1 MEVNKPTAIQLT
13 DFQNI
18 YFLGIGG
25 IGMSA
30 LARYFNSTGYSVG
43 GYDKTPSPL
52 TDQLIQEGC
61 EIHFKDLGEDIP
73 LKFNRKST
81 TLVVLTP
88 AIPVDHSEWKYFKEI
103 GFTILKRSEV
113 LGLITQKLK
122 GLCVAGT
129 HGKTTTS
136 TMLAHILNTSSWKC
150 NAFLGGISSNFKSNL
165 LIDESS
171 PFAVIEADEFD
182 RSFLR
187 LSPFSSII
195 TSADP
200 DHLDIY
206 GSASQ
211 FQEGF
216 QLYAQKISKD
226 GFLIVKEGLPFMSE
240 AKRITY
246 SVSSNTADF
255 YAQNLRI
262 EGGQFFM
269 DVYFSSEVWENVE
282 LGVPGIHNAENAL
295 ACIALLVSMGMDEV
309 QIRRGLQSFHG
320 VKRRFEY
327 IVRDKRF
334 IYVDDYAHHPK
345 EIKALIDSI
354 RLMYPTKKVT
364 GIFQPH
370 LFSRTNDFMEDFAV
384 ELGKLDEVV
393 LLPIYPARELPMEGV
408 TSGVLLEKIENS
420 NKKLLQPQEVIDYFS
435 VDNCDVLLTIG
446 AGDIDRIVD
455 KLKLK
460 IEAQLQV

>member
-1 MEVNKPTAIQLT
+1 
-13 DFQNI
+13 
-18 YFLGIGG
+18 
-25 IGMSA
+25 
-30 LARYFNSTGYSVG
+30 
-43 GYDKTPSPL
+43 
-52 TDQLIQEGC
+52 
-61 EIHFKDLGEDIP
+61 
-73 LKFNRKST
+73 
-81 TLVVLTP
+81 
-88 AIPVDHSEWKYFKEI
+88 
-103 GFTILKRSEV
+103 
-113 LGLITQKLK
+113 
-122 GLCVAGT
+122 
-129 HGKTTTS
+129 
-136 TMLAHILNTSSWKC
+136 
-150 NAFLGGISSNFKSNL
+150 
-165 LIDESS
+165 
-171 PFAVIEADEFD
+171 
-182 RSFLR
+182 
-187 LSPFSSII
+187 
-195 TSADP
+195 
-200 DHLDIY
+200 
-206 GSASQ
+206 
-211 FQEGF
+211 
-216 QLYAQKISKD
+216 
-226 GFLIVKEGLPFMSE
+226 
-240 AKRITY
+240 
-246 SVSSNTADF
+246 
-255 YAQNLRI
+255 
-262 EGGQFFM
+262 M

-354 RLMYPTKKVT
+354 RLMYPSKKVT

-408 TSGVLLEKIENS
+408 TSDVLLEKIENS
-420 NKKLLQPQEVIDYFS
+420 NKKLLQPQDVIDSFS

>member
-1 MEVNKPTAIQLT
+1 MEINKLNTIHLS
-13 DFQNI
+13 DFKKV

-30 LARYFNSTGYSVG
+30 LARYFSSIGYEVG

-61 EIHFKDLGEDIP
+61 EIHFEDFGSDLPQKYQDKE
-73 LKFNRKST
+73 T

-88 AIPVDHSEWKYFKEI
+88 AIPKDHQEWNFLKKG

-113 LGLITQKLK
+113 LGLLTQKLK

-136 TMLAHILNTSSWKC
+136 TMLAHILNASKWKC
-150 NAFLGGISSNFKSNL
+150 NAFLGGISTNFNSNL
-165 LIDESS
+165 LIDQSS
-171 PFAVIEADEFD
+171 PYAVIEADEFD

-187 LSPFSSII
+187 LSPFCSII

-211 FQEGF
+211 FHEGF
-216 QLYAQKISKD
+216 QLYAEKISQD
-226 GFLIVKEGLPFMSE
+226 GFMVIKEGLPFKSS
-240 AKRITY
+240 ANTITY
-246 SVSSNTADF
+246 SVSGNKADF
-255 YAQNLRI
+255 YAENLRI
-262 EGGQFFM
+262 ESDRFLM
-269 DVYFSSEVWENVE
+269 DVLFLSSLWKDVE

-295 ACIALLVSMGMDEV
+295 ACIALLVSMGMDES
-309 QIRRGLQSFHG
+309 QIRSGLQSFLG

-327 IVRDKRF
+327 IIRKDNFVY
-334 IYVDDYAHHPK
+334 IDDYAHHPK

-354 RLMYPTKKVT
+354 RLMYPGKKVT

-370 LFSRTNDFMEDFAV
+370 LFSRTNDFMDEFAE
-384 ELGKLDEVV
+384 ELAKLDEVI

-408 TSGVLLEKIENS
+408 TSNVLLEKIVNPE
-420 NKKLLQPQEVIDYFS
+420 KKIMEPNQAVDYIS
-435 VDNCDVLLTIG
+435 TSKCDVLLTIG
-446 AGDIDRIVD
+446 AGDIDRIVP
-455 KLKLK
+455 KLNDK
-460 IEAQLQV
+460 IETQSAK

>member
-88 AIPVDHSEWKYFKEI
+88 AIPVDHSEWKYFKET

-150 NAFLGGISSNFKSNL
+150 NAFLGGISTNFKSNL

-211 FQEGF
+211 FKEGF

-226 GFLIVKEGLPFMSE
+226 GFLIVKEGLPFKSE

-295 ACIALLVSMGMDEV
+295 ACIALLVSMGMDEDE
-309 QIRRGLQSFHG
+309 IRKGLQSFLG

-334 IYVDDYAHHPK
+334 VYVDDYAHHPK

-408 TSGVLLEKIENS
+408 TSDVLLEKIENS
-420 NKKLLQPQEVIDYFS
+420 NKKLLKPQDVIDSFS

>member
-88 AIPVDHSEWKYFKEI
+88 AIPVDHSEWKYFKET

-150 NAFLGGISSNFKSNL
+150 NAFLGGISTNFKSNL

-211 FQEGF
+211 FKEGF

-226 GFLIVKEGLPFMSE
+226 GFLIVKEGLPFKSE

-262 EGGQFFM
+262 EGDQFFM

-295 ACIALLVSMGMDEV
+295 ACIALLVSMGMDEDE
-309 QIRRGLQSFHG
+309 IRKGLQSFLG

-334 IYVDDYAHHPK
+334 VYVDDYAHHPK

-408 TSGVLLEKIENS
+408 TSDVLLEKIENS
-420 NKKLLQPQEVIDYFS
+420 NKKLLKPQDVIDSFS

>member
-1 MEVNKPTAIQLT
+1 MEIKTSNMVQLS
-13 DFQNI
+13 DFKKV

-30 LARYFNSTGYSVG
+30 LARYFNSTGYEVG

-61 EIHFKDLGEDIP
+61 EIHFDDLGSQLP
-73 LKFNRKST
+73 QKFHDKSN
-81 TLVVLTP
+81 TLVILTP
-88 AIPVDHSEWKYFKEI
+88 AIPKDHLEQNFLMNE

-113 LGLITQKLK
+113 LGLITQCLK

-136 TMLAHILNTSSWKC
+136 TMLAHILNAGSWKC
-150 NAFLGGISSNFKSNL
+150 NAFLGGISTNFNSNL
-165 LIDESS
+165 LIDQSS
-171 PFAVIEADEFD
+171 PYAVIEADEFD

-216 QLYAQKISKD
+216 QLYAERISKH
-226 GFLIVKEGLPFMSE
+226 GFMVIKEGLRFRSS
-240 AKRITY
+240 AKSITY
-246 SVSSNTADF
+246 SVSAENADF
-255 YAQNLRI
+255 SAKNLRI
-262 EGGQFFM
+262 EKGRFLM
-269 DVYFSSEVWENVE
+269 DVRFDSEYWKDIE

-295 ACIALLVSMGMDEV
+295 ACIALLVTMGMDES
-309 QIRRGLQSFHG
+309 QIRSGLSSFLG

-327 IVRDKRF
+327 IIKDERL
-334 IYVDDYAHHPK
+334 IYIDDYAHHPK

-354 RLMYPTKKVT
+354 RLMYPSKRVL

-370 LFSRTNDFMEDFAV
+370 LFSRTKDFMDEFAD
-384 ELGKLDEVV
+384 ELSKLDELI

-408 TSGVLLEKIENS
+408 TSDVLLGKIRTAS
-420 NKKLLQPQEVIDYFS
+420 KKIIEANQVVESIS
-435 VDNCDVLLTIG
+435 VSQGDVLLTIG
-446 AGDIDRIVD
+446 AGDIDRLVV
-455 KLKLK
+455 K
-460 IEAQLQV
+460 IKEELEKQLAV

>member
-1 MEVNKPTAIQLT
+1 MEVNILNTIQLS
-13 DFQNI
+13 DFRKV

-30 LARYFNSTGYSVG
+30 LARYFNSTGYEVG

-61 EIHFKDLGEDIP
+61 EIHFDDLGQNIP
-73 LKFNRKST
+73 PKFNDNST

-88 AIPVDHSEWKYFKEI
+88 AIPKDHSEWKYLQES
-103 GFTILKRSEV
+103 GFIILKRSEV
-113 LGLITQKLK
+113 LGLLTKSLK

-136 TMLAHILNTSSWKC
+136 AMLAHVLHASSWKC
-150 NAFLGGISSNFKSNL
+150 NAFLGGISTNFGSNL
-165 LIDESS
+165 LIDQSS

-206 GSASQ
+206 GSTSQ
-211 FQEGF
+211 FQQGF
-216 QLYAQKISKD
+216 QLYAEKISED
-226 GFLIVKEGLPFMSE
+226 GFMVIKEGLPFKSE
-240 AKRITY
+240 AKIITY
-246 SVSSNTADF
+246 SASGKTADF
-255 YAQNLRI
+255 FAQNLRV
-262 EGGQFFM
+262 EGSRFLM
-269 DVYFSSEVWENVE
+269 DVCFSSNLWKDIE

-295 ACIALLVSMGMDEV
+295 ACIALLVSMGMDES
-309 QIRRGLQSFHG
+309 QIRSGLQSFLG

-327 IVRDKRF
+327 IVRDERLVY
-334 IYVDDYAHHPK
+334 IDDYAHHPK

-354 RLMYPTKKVT
+354 RLMFPTKKVT

-370 LFSRTNDFMEDFAV
+370 LFSRTNDFMDDFAF
-384 ELGKLDEVV
+384 ELAKLDEVI

-408 TSGVLLEKIENS
+408 TSDVLLDKIDNV
-420 NKKLLQPQEVIDYFS
+420 NKKLMQATEVIDYFS
-435 VDNCDVLLTIG
+435 ANDCDILLTIG
-446 AGDIDRIVD
+446 AGDIDRIVQ
-455 KLKLK
+455 KLKYK
-460 IEAQLQV
+460 IEAQLAV

>member
-88 AIPVDHSEWKYFKEI
+88 AIPVDHSEWKYFKET

-150 NAFLGGISSNFKSNL
+150 NAFLGGISTNFKSNL

-226 GFLIVKEGLPFMSE
+226 GFLIVKEGLPFKSE

-262 EGGQFFM
+262 EGDQFVM

-295 ACIALLVSMGMDEV
+295 ACIALLVSMGMDEDE
-309 QIRRGLQSFHG
+309 IRKGLQSFLG

-408 TSGVLLEKIENS
+408 TSDVLLEKIENS
-420 NKKLLQPQEVIDYFS
+420 NKKLLKPQDVIDSFS